1 MKFIGQ
7 LCSRI
12 QLSSK
17 RSLNQDPS
25 SSLGSSENS
34 RAPVSMEKPPFFPK
48 SSNAPEIEE
57 CQQSPVPG
65 DSSSAGCSSSSTQ
78 VKNMEASQKLRD
90 FQWGYQVIKSSSLD
104 LHSISFYLSQPTT
117 CCHQETENSINI
129 NISKGSLSHFSDLL
143 VLLKTSIITQSSL
156 RDLEFHQVEWELQ
169 QLRNLGVLLESSS
182 SIKQLGFKRNRFTA
196 ECLSELSEVLK
207 KNGVIKEIMLSESN
221 IGPVGASLL
230 ASALKVNGSLEELQI
245 WEDSIGSKGAEEL
258 SKMIEVNST
267 LRLLTIFDSKFITAT
282 PLISAVLARNR
293 SMEVHIW
300 NGENNEK
307 TSKLVEFVPENST
320 LRIYRLNVSGA
331 CRVACALGM
340 NSTVKTLDL
349 TGVRL
354 KSRWAKEFRW
364 VLEQNR
370 TLKEVN
376 LSNTCLKDKGVVYV
390 AAGLFKNHSLQNLY
404 LKGNWFGG
412 VGVEHLLCPLSRF
425 SALQYQANI
434 TLKSLTFG
442 GKRNKIG
449 RDGLAAIVQMLT
461 SNESL
466 TSFGIYNDESLKPD
480 DIIRIFRS
488 LEKNATLRCITLQG
502 CKGVD
507 GEAVLQTIMDILQVN
522 PWIED
527 IDLSRTPL
535 HNAGKTEAIYQ
546 RLGQN
551 DKAEPE
557 IDLLKDMP
565 MTEPKSC
572 RVFLCGQENA
582 GKTTLSNS
590 LHQHFSSPKLPY
602 IDQVRTL
609 VNPIELAVRPI
620 GMKIKTF
627 KDEDTKISIWNL
639 AGQQEFYALHDL
651 MFPGHGSASIFLII
665 SSLFR
670 KPNNREQK
678 TPDEVEED
686 LQYWLR
692 FIVSNSRRALQQC
705 MLPNVTV
712 VLTHYDKI
720 NQSSQN
726 LQLTVDSIQRLRD
739 KFQGFVEFYP
749 TVFTVDAR
757 SSASVSKVAHHL
769 QKTSKTVLQRVPRV
783 YELCNDLMQILS
795 DWRLENH
802 NKPAIKWKE
811 FGDLC
816 QVKAPLLRV
825 RSRLDN
831 KEKVETRR
839 RAVATCLHHIGEVIY
854 FDELGFLILDCEW
867 FCGEVL
873 GQLLRLDVKK
883 QTSAGDGFISRKEL
897 EKVLRSSLDSQIPGM
912 GSRVFENLDASDLVR
927 MMLKL
932 ELCYEQDPSNTN
944 SLMLIPSFLEEGKGK
959 QPKWQIN
966 SSECIYAGRH
976 LQCDDSSHMFLTP
989 GFFPRLQVHLHN
1001 KVMGLKNQY
1010 GATYSLEKYVI
1021 ALSINGIYVRVE
1033 LGGQLGYY
1041 VDVLACSTKH
1051 LTETLRLFQQLIIPA
1066 IQSLCHGVTLTVNI
1080 IRPECVR
1087 NLIPPRYRRN
1097 QILPQQLLKQAL
1109 LSVSADNMY
1118 DYQHTWDL
1126 VADSGRTIVGAGFD
1140 YARDLLS
1147 DDDFREVLQRRY
1159 HDLHNLAG
1167 ELQIPLD
1174 NSQDGQNH
1182 ASTNSE
1188 ETEGKIEP
1196 TFAGI
1201 AKGVEEVLQR
1211 LTIIQQELRDI
1222 KQEIQG
1228 LRYYEYRLLMEL
1240 NRKVN
1245 YLVNYNVQ
1253 VEERKVPNMF
1263 YFVRTENYSRR
1274 LITTM
1279 ISGIN
1284 ALRLHM
1290 LCEYRGEMHVVEDQI
1305 GCEVMQVDNR
1315 AVKCLAP
1322 YMTKF
1327 MKLVTFALKIGAH
1340 LAAGM
1345 GEMIPDLSR
1354 EVAHLLKSPAAYSAA
1369 GVAAAGVVGVAAAGR
1384 VERNRGSR
1392 DIQQDL
1398 KAAQQWVVDF
1408 LRDQRCSGGRDIA
1421 EKFGLWRVR
1430 YQDSGQIAWVC
1441 RRHIHIRASEIIEVP
1456 L

>member
-1 MKFIGQ
+1 
-7 LCSRI
+7 
-12 QLSSK
+12 
-17 RSLNQDPS
+17 
-25 SSLGSSENS
+25 
-34 RAPVSMEKPPFFPK
+34 
-48 SSNAPEIEE
+48 
-57 CQQSPVPG
+57 
-65 DSSSAGCSSSSTQ
+65 
-78 VKNMEASQKLRD
+78 
-90 FQWGYQVIKSSSLD
+90 
-104 LHSISFYLSQPTT
+104 
-117 CCHQETENSINI
+117 
-129 NISKGSLSHFSDLL
+129 
-143 VLLKTSIITQSSL
+143 
-156 RDLEFHQVEWELQ
+156 
-169 QLRNLGVLLESSS
+169 
-182 SIKQLGFKRNRFTA
+182 
-196 ECLSELSEVLK
+196 
-207 KNGVIKEIMLSESN
+207 
-221 IGPVGASLL
+221 
-230 ASALKVNGSLEELQI
+230 
-245 WEDSIGSKGAEEL
+245 
-258 SKMIEVNST
+258 
-267 LRLLTIFDSKFITAT
+267 
-282 PLISAVLARNR
+282 
-293 SMEVHIW
+293 MEVHIW

-307 TSKLVEFVPENST
+307 TSKVVEFVPENST
-320 LRIYRLNVSGA
+320 LRIYRLNISGA
-331 CRVACALGM
+331 CRVVCALGM

-370 TLKEVN
+370 TLKEAN

-412 VGVEHLLCPLSRF
+412 VGVEHLVCPLTRF
-425 SALQYQANI
+425 STLQYQANS

-449 RDGLAAIVQMLT
+449 RNGLAAILQMLT

-466 TSFGIYNDESLKPD
+466 TSFGIYNDESLNSD
-480 DIIRIFRS
+480 DIVRIFRS
-488 LEKNATLRCITLQG
+488 LEKNATLRYISLQG

-507 GEAVLQTIMDILQVN
+507 GEAVLQTIMDILLVN

-527 IDLSRTPL
+527 IDFSRTPL

-557 IDLLKDMP
+557 IDFLKDMP
-565 MTEPKSC
+565 MTVPKSC
-572 RVFLCGQENA
+572 RVFLCGQEYA
-582 GKTTLSNS
+582 GKTTLCNS
-590 LHQHFSSPKLPY
+590 IHHHFSSSKLPY

-609 VNPIELAVRPI
+609 VNPIEKAVRPV
-620 GMKIKTF
+620 GMKIKTL

-651 MFPGHGSASIFLII
+651 MFPGHGSASLFLII

-678 TPDEVEED
+678 SPNEVEED

-720 NQSSQN
+720 NQPSQN
-726 LQLTVDSIQRLRD
+726 LQLIVDSIQRLRD

-769 QKTSKTVLQRVPRV
+769 QNTSKTVLQRVPRV

-811 FGDLC
+811 FCDLC

-873 GQLLRLDVKK
+873 GQLLQLDVKK
-883 QTSAGDGFISRKEL
+883 QTSAGDGFISRKDL
-897 EKVLRSSLDSQIPGM
+897 EKVLKVSLDSQIPGM
-912 GSRVFENLDASDLVR
+912 GLKVFENLDASDLVR

-932 ELCYEQDPSNTN
+932 EICYEQDPSDTN
-944 SLMLIPSFLEEGKGK
+944 SPMLIPSFLEEGRGK
-959 QPKWQIN
+959 PPKWQIN

-1001 KVMGLKNQY
+1001 KVMGLKDQY

-1021 ALSINGIYVRVE
+1021 SMSINGIYVRVE

-1051 LTETLRLFQQLIIPA
+1051 LTETLRLFQQLIMPA
-1066 IQSLCHGVTLTVNI
+1066 IQSLCHGVTLAENI

-1087 NLIPPRYRRN
+1087 NLIPPRYRKN
-1097 QILPQQLLKQAL
+1097 QLLPLQLLKQAL
-1109 LSVSADNMY
+1109 LSVSADNMF

-1126 VADSGRTIVGAGFD
+1126 VADSGRIIIGAGFD

-1159 HDLHNLAG
+1159 HDLHNLAW
-1167 ELQIPLD
+1167 ELQIPFD

-1182 ASTNSE
+1182 ASTTSE

-1228 LRYYEYRLLMEL
+1228 LRYYEYRLLIEL
-1240 NRKVN
+1240 NCKVN

-1253 VEERKVPNMF
+1253 VEERKVPNLF

-1279 ISGIN
+1279 ISGMN

-1290 LCEYRGEMHVVEDQI
+1290 LCEYRGEMHAVEDQI
-1305 GCEVMQVDNR
+1305 GCEVLQVDNR

-1354 EVAHLLKSPAAYSAA
+1354 EVAHLLASPAAYSAA
-1369 GVAAAGVVGVAAAGR
+1369 GAAAAGVVGVAAAGR
-1384 VERNRGSR
+1384 VERSRGSR

-1408 LRDQRCSGGRDIA
+1408 LRDQRCSDGRDIA

-1430 YQDSGQIAWVC
+1430 YRDSGQIAWVC
-1441 RRHIHIRASEIIEVP
+1441 RRHICIRASEITEVP

>member
-1 MKFIGQ
+1 MKLIDS

-12 QLSSK
+12 QLSLK
-17 RSLNQDPS
+17 KPLNKDPS
-25 SSLGSSENS
+25 SSIGIDFEATSIDNF
-34 RAPVSMEKPPFFPK
+34 RGPVSMEKPPFFPE
-48 SSNAPEIEE
+48 SRNPVEE
-57 CQQSPVPG
+57 GLQSAVP
-65 DSSSAGCSSSSTQ
+65 DDLLSDGCSSSSTQ
-78 VKNMEASQKLRD
+78 VKKMKASQKLRD
-90 FQWGYQVIKSSSLD
+90 LQWGYQVINSSSLD

-117 CCHQETENSINI
+117 EC
-129 NISKGSLSHFSDLL
+129 
-143 VLLKTSIITQSSL
+143 TQASL

-169 QLRNLGVLLESSS
+169 QVRNLRVLLENSS
-182 SIKQLGFKRNRFTA
+182 SIKQLVFKRNRFTA
-196 ECLSELSEVLK
+196 QCLSELSEVLK
-207 KNGVIKEIMLSESN
+207 KNGVIKELMLSESN
-221 IGPVGASLL
+221 IGPIGASLL

-267 LRLLTIFDSKFITAT
+267 LKLLTIFDSKSITAT

-300 NGENNEK
+300 NGENKEK
-307 TSKLVEFVPENST
+307 TSKVVEFVPENST

-340 NSTVKTLDL
+340 NSTVKSLDL

-364 VLEQNR
+364 VLEQNG

-390 AAGLFKNHSLQNLY
+390 AAGLFKNHSLQKLY

-425 SALQYQANI
+425 SALQHQANVN
-434 TLKSLTFG
+434 LKSLTFG

-449 RDGLAAIVQMLT
+449 RDGLAAILQMLT

-466 TSFGIYNDESLKPD
+466 TSFGIYNDGSLKPD
-480 DIIRIFRS
+480 DIVRIFRS
-488 LEKNATLRCITLQG
+488 LEKNATLRSISLQG

-535 HNAGKTEAIYQ
+535 QKAGKTEAIYQ

-551 DKAEPE
+551 DKAEAEPE

-565 MTEPKSC
+565 MTVPKSC
-572 RVFLCGQENA
+572 RVFLCGQEYA
-582 GKTTLSNS
+582 GKTTLCNS
-590 LHQHFSSPKLPY
+590 IHQHFSSPKLPY

-609 VNPIELAVRPI
+609 VNPIEQAVRPI

-651 MFPGHGSASIFLII
+651 MFPGHGSASLFLIV

-678 TPDEVEED
+678 SSDEVEED

-720 NQSSQN
+720 NQQSQN
-726 LQLTVDSIQRLRD
+726 LQLIVDSIQRLRD

-795 DWRLENH
+795 DWRVENH
-802 NKPAIKWKE
+802 NRPAIKWKE

-816 QVKAPLLRV
+816 QVKFPLLRV

-831 KEKVETRR
+831 KEKLEMRR

-912 GSRVFENLDASDLVR
+912 GSKVFENLDASDLVR

-932 ELCYEQDPSNTN
+932 ELCYEQDPSDTN

-959 QPKWQIN
+959 LPKWQIN

-1001 KVMGLKNQY
+1001 KVMGLRNQY

-1021 ALSINGIYVRVE
+1021 SMSINGIYVRVE

-1041 VDVLACSTKH
+1041 VDLLACSTKH

-1066 IQSLCHGVTLTVNI
+1066 IQSLCHGVTLTENI

-1097 QILPQQLLKQAL
+1097 QLLPLQVLKQAL

-1126 VADSGRTIVGAGFD
+1126 VADSGKTIVGAGFD

-1182 ASTNSE
+1182 ASTTSE

-1196 TFAGI
+1196 TFTGI

-1305 GCEVMQVDNR
+1305 GCEVMQVDNS

-1354 EVAHLLKSPAAYSAA
+1354 EVSHLLASPAAYSAA

-1430 YQDSGQIAWVC
+1430 YRDSGQIAWIC
-1441 RRHIHIRASEIIEVP
+1441 RRHIYARASEIIEVP